1 MKASAPPCQRPRVHE
16 DGLESWAVELASA
29 ALGRICLAK
38 MGQDCRGPGRSGRE
52 DHISRLVF
60 RAAAI
65 VAIFA
70 GKSKGACPHC
80 PDATYGRRPNTWDGC
95 DPICITWNGEHRF
108 RGREFPHRLRSA

>member
-60 RAAAI
+60 RAAAGG
-65 VAIFA
+65 AIFA
-70 GKSKGACPHC
+70 GNSKRACAHC
-80 PDATYGRRPNTWDGC
+80 PDAPYVRPPNTWDG
-95 DPICITWNGEHRF
+95 DDHRCITWKG
-108 RGREFPHRLRSA
+108 GHRL